1 MYICPTVPRK
11 EGMPGPLSSRSSDYL
26 DIFVLNNKILF
37 QEVLPASEDLTHVSF
52 RCLLWLLGKA
62 GKRGDK
68 KIPILFLFKK
78 SLKLTSGI
86 LLFYTIWL
94 YGCVYLN

>member
-1 MYICPTVPRK
+1 MCICPTVPRK

-37 QEVLPASEDLTHVSF
+37 QEVLPASEDLTEDLTHVSF

-68 KIPILFLFKK
+68 KNPNFIL
-78 SLKLTSGI
+78 
-86 LLFYTIWL
+86 
-94 YGCVYLN
+94 V